1 MNSRTFNLLVPLSVI
16 VLGGWIVRLIDVYL
30 KGSFFDMVVQLL
42 IIAVLFYFGM
52 RLNLNKKKNDSAW
65 FKKLVIVLVLTL
77 IVLVRIK
84 ASVPS
89 IVPNGLYW
97 LALDG
102 FTQSALI
109 VYLGWQF
116 FS

>member
-1 MNSRTFNLLVPLSVI
+1 M
-16 VLGGWIVRLIDVYL
+16 
-30 KGSFFDMVVQLL
+30 KGTFFDTVVQLL

-52 RLNLNKKKNDSAW
+52 RLNIAKKRNDAW
-65 FKKLVIVLVLTL
+65 FKKLVITLVLAV
-77 IVLVRIK
+77 IVLVRIQ
-84 ASVPS
+84 ASIPA
-89 IVPNGLYW
+89 IVPNILYW

-116 FS
+116 FV

>member
-1 MNSRTFNLLVPLSVI
+1 MNSRTFSLLVPLSI
-16 VLGGWIVRLIDVYL
+16 IILGGWIVRFIEVYM
-30 KGSFFDMVVQLL
+30 KGSFFATIGQLL

-52 RLNLNKKKNDSAW
+52 RLNLNKKRNDAW
-65 FKKLVIVLVLTL
+65 FKKLIISVVLVL
-77 IVLVRIK
+77 IVMVRLN
-84 ASVPS
+84 ASIPA
-89 IVPNGLYW
+89 IVPNILYW

-116 FS
+116 FV